1 MQFLA
6 QKGNGVKKNLASCS
20 PRIQN
25 DLYICCP
32 QTFCYV
38 SLAFAAKKML
48 CICSER
54 LDPLW
59 KH

>member
-54 LDPLW
+54 LDPL
-59 KH
+59 